1 MTALSETPARPRRST
16 AIALNRAVYHLSR
29 HWLAW
34 FLVLAGLWV
43 VLPWLAPAFMR
54 LGWEGPARAI
64 YWFYS
69 FQCHQLPQRS
79 FFLFGPQPMISL
91 EVVRSIWADTFDP
104 QVLRQFI
111 GDAGVGFKVAWSD
124 RMVSTYSSLPL
135 AAALWWP
142 LRRRLRPLPFWGFAL
157 LTLPLLLDGGSHMVS
172 DLAGID
178 QGFRSANAWL
188 ASLTA
193 NRLAASFYAGN
204 ALGAF
209 NSWMRLISGT
219 LFGIGAVWFAFP
231 HVDLSFRETAEAI
244 RAKFE
249 RAGVEL

>member
-1 MTALSETPARPRRST
+1 M
-16 AIALNRAVYHLSR
+16 
-29 HWLAW
+29 
-34 FLVLAGLWV
+34 
-43 VLPWLAPAFMR
+43 VLPWLAPVFMQ
-54 LGWEGPARAI
+54 LGWEGPARVT

-69 FQCHQLPQRS
+69 YQCHQLPQRS
-79 FFLFGPQPMISL
+79 FFLFGPRPMLALNQIQAL
-91 EVVRSIWADTFDP
+91 WQNTFDP
-104 QVLRQFI
+104 QILRTFI
-111 GDAGVGFKVAWSD
+111 GNPDVGYKVAWSD
-124 RMVSTYSSLPL
+124 RMVAAYSSLPL

-142 LRRRLRPLPFWGFAL
+142 LRRRLPVLPFWGFIL
-157 LTLPLLLDGGSHMVS
+157 FMLPMLVDGVSHMVS

-188 ASLTA
+188 AALTA
-193 NRLAASFYAGN
+193 NRLPVSFYAGN
-204 ALGAF
+204 ALGSF

-231 HVDLSFRETAEAI
+231 HLDLSFQETAAAI

>member
-1 MTALSETPARPRRST
+1 MTTVSEIPAPRRRST

-34 FLVLAGLWV
+34 FLALAGLWV

-69 FQCHQLPQRS
+69 LQCHQLPQRS

-91 EVVRSIWADTFDP
+91 EQVRAIWQNTLDP
-104 QVLRQFI
+104 RALRQFV
-111 GDAGVGFKVAWSD
+111 GNTSVGFKVAWSD

-135 AAALWWP
+135 AAGLWWP
-142 LRRRLRPLPFWGFAL
+142 LRRRLKPLPFWGFIL
-157 LTLPLLLDGGSHMVS
+157 LTLPLLLDGASHMVS
-172 DLAGID
+172 DLAGVD

-188 ASLTA
+188 AALTA
-193 NRLAASFYAGN
+193 NRLPASFYAGN
-204 ALGAF
+204 ALGSF
-209 NSWMRLISGT
+209 NSWMRLISGA

>member
-1 MTALSETPARPRRST
+1 MTTVSEMPAPQRRST
-16 AIALNRAVYHLSR
+16 AIALNRAVYHFSR

-34 FLVLAGLWV
+34 FLAVAGLWV
-43 VLPWLAPAFMR
+43 LLPWLAPVFMR
-54 LGWEGPARAI
+54 LGWTGPAGAI

-79 FFLFGPQPMISL
+79 FFLFGPQPMLSL
-91 EVVRSIWADTFDP
+91 ERIRSLWADTLDP
-104 QVLRQFI
+104 QVLRRFV
-111 GDAGVGFKVAWSD
+111 GDAAVGFKVAWSD

-135 AAALWWP
+135 AAAMWWP
-142 LRRRLRPLPFWGFAL
+142 LRRRLRPLPLWGFIL
-157 LTLPLLLDGGSHMVS
+157 LMLPLLLDGASHMVS
-172 DLAGID
+172 DLAGVD
-178 QGFRSANAWL
+178 QGFRSTNAWL
-188 ASLTA
+188 AALTA
-193 NRLAASFYAGN
+193 NRLPPSFYAGN

-231 HVDLSFRETAEAI
+231 HVDLSFREPAGAI

>member
-1 MTALSETPARPRRST
+1 MTTVSEIPAPQRRST
-16 AIALNRAVYHLSR
+16 AIALNRAVYHFSR

-34 FLVLAGLWV
+34 FLVVAGLWV
-43 VLPWLAPAFMR
+43 LLPWLAPAFMR

-79 FFLFGPQPMISL
+79 FFLFGPQPMLSL
-91 EVVRSIWADTFDP
+91 ERVRSVWTDTFDP
-104 QVLRQFI
+104 QVLRRFI
-111 GDAGVGFKVAWSD
+111 GDAAVGFKVAWSD

-142 LRRRLRPLPFWGFAL
+142 IRRRLRPLPFWGFIL
-157 LTLPLLLDGGSHMVS
+157 FMLPLLLDGGSHMVS
-172 DLAGID
+172 DLAGVD
-178 QGFRSANAWL
+178 QGFRAANAWL
-188 ASLTA
+188 AVLTA
-193 NRLAASFYAGN
+193 SRLPASFYAGN
-204 ALGAF
+204 ALGSF
-209 NSWMRLISGT
+209 NSWMRLISGA

-244 RAKFE
+244 REKFE
-249 RAGVEL
+249 PAGVGL

>member
-1 MTALSETPARPRRST
+1 MTTVSEIPAPQRRST
-16 AIALNRAVYHLSR
+16 AIMLNRAAYHLSR

-34 FLVLAGLWV
+34 FLTLAGLWV
-43 VLPWLAPAFMR
+43 LLPWLAPVFMR

-91 EVVRSIWADTFDP
+91 ERIRSLWADTLDP
-104 QVLRQFI
+104 QVLRRFI
-111 GDAGVGFKVAWSD
+111 GNATVGFKVAWSD

-142 LRRRLRPLPFWGFAL
+142 LRRRLRPLPFWGFSL
-157 LTLPLLLDGGSHMVS
+157 LMLPLLLDGGSHLVS
-172 DLAGID
+172 DLAGVD

-188 ASLTA
+188 AALTA
-193 NRLAASFYAGN
+193 DRLPSSFYAGN
-204 ALGAF
+204 ALGSF
-209 NSWMRLISGT
+209 NSWMRLISGA

-231 HVDLSFRETAEAI
+231 HVDLSFRQTAEAI

-249 RAGVEL
+249 RAEVEL

>member
-34 FLVLAGLWV
+34 FVALAGLWV

-104 QVLRQFI
+104 QVLRGFI
-111 GDAGVGFKVAWSD
+111 GDAAVGFKVAWSD

-172 DLAGID
+172 DLAGVD
-178 QGFRSANAWL
+178 QGFRAANAWL

-193 NRLAASFYAGN
+193 NRLAASFYVGN
-204 ALGAF
+204 ALGSF
-209 NSWMRLISGT
+209 NSWMRLISGA

-231 HVDLSFRETAEAI
+231 HVDLSFRQTAEAI
-244 RAKFE
+244 REKFD
-249 RAGVEL
+249 RAGVGL